1 MRVAVLCVVLCIL
14 VLSGNA
20 QKADL
25 PHNAEADTP
34 ATIED
39 TTVLERPSERNPK
52 RAALLSLAIPGLGQA
67 YNKKYLKIPV
77 VYAALGTAGYFFV
90 SNRLEY
96 AKLKAAYV
104 QDSENT
110 TGDFSEYHDLGYT
123 LVDIQAA
130 AEQYQTWSEYAGVAI
145 FAVYALQVIDAT
157 VDAHLFYF
165 DVDDDLSLNIQPK
178 LQLNPTGGLSQ
189 GVALSLKF

>member
-1 MRVAVLCVVLCIL
+1 MLCVVLCIL
-14 VLSGNA
+14 SLSGNA
-20 QKADL
+20 QKANL
-25 PHNAEADTP
+25 PHKAEADTLS
-34 ATIED
+34 TVKD
-39 TTVLERPSERNPK
+39 TAVSDRPSERNPK
-52 RAALLSLAIPGLGQA
+52 RAALLSLAVPGLGQA
-67 YNKKYLKIPV
+67 YNKKIWKVPI

-96 AKLKAAYV
+96 AKLKAAYA

-110 TGDFSEYHDLGYT
+110 TGEFSEYYDLGYT
-123 LVDIQAA
+123 LTDIQSA
-130 AEQYQTWSEYAGVAI
+130 AEQYQTWSEYSGVAI

-178 LQLNPTGGLSQ
+178 LQLSPSGGLSQ
-189 GVALSLKF
+189 GVSLSLTF